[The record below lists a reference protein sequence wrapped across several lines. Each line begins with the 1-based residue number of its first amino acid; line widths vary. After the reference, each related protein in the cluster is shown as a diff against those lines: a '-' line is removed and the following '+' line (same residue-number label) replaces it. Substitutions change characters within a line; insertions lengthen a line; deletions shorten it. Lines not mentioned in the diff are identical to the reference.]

1 MTAQIHIL
9 DAVRGTPA
17 KINAAHNVLE
27 ARDNWGRTPLLAAIL
42 DGTVTEVRAL
52 LRAGANPNE
61 VLSGET
67 ANCFASGETA
77 LMLAAPE
84 PQKLK
89 LLLQYGADP
98 MAGPQGGLAAW
109 LSQELAEDNGD
120 VPEYFEGLEVSAAM
134 LKRSA
139 V

>member
-1 MTAQIHIL
+1 MTAQIHFL

-17 KINAAHNVLE
+17 KINASESVLE

-42 DGTVTEVRAL
+42 DGTVSEVRAL
-52 LRAGANPNE
+52 LRAGANPNA
-61 VLSGET
+61 VLIGQT
-67 ANCFASGETA
+67 ATCYTSGETA

-98 MAGPQGGLAAW
+98 MAGPHGGLAAW
-109 LSQELAEDNGD
+109 LAHELAEDNGD
-120 VPEYFEGLEVSAAM
+120 VPEYFEGLEVSAKM
-134 LKRSA
+134 LNRRL